1 MEVFSSNSC
10 ILSGNCVPSRLP
22 GTEQCMKRKM
32 SAVLVP
38 STRDQKL
45 PLKTSDSL
53 VLSSKERTK
62 ENPNPVKQWA
72 TFSYSLPSA
81 ENAAVIYI
89 TDVSGKSIV
98 KLPVNGKQG
107 KKPRDTRDVD
117 AGVYIYTLK
126 AAGMSKSGKIIISK

>member
-1 MEVFSSNSC
+1 MRSVPT
-10 ILSGNCVPSRLP
+10 SGD
-22 GTEQCMKRKM
+22 GTVHEAKNVSGFGPEYSGSKI
-32 SAVLVP
+32 A
-38 STRDQKL
+38 
-45 PLKTSDSL
+45 LKTSGSL

-107 KKPRDTRDVD
+107 KKTWDTRDVD